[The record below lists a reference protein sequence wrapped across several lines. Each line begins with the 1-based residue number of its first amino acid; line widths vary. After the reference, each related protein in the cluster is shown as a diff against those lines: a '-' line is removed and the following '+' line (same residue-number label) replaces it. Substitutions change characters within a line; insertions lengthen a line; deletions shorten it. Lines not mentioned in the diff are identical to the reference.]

1 MAEISARGIICT
13 KRKSNTYIMEDKEMS
28 TEVIGYLA
36 RPQRTAQNPTEH
48 TQTKRSIMDIQIPD
62 TIMQKL
68 LGVIMMELGA
78 LTLPIC
84 DGDGTAFVMIVLLG
98 IAMLIGGKRK

>member
-1 MAEISARGIICT
+1 
-13 KRKSNTYIMEDKEMS
+13 MS
-28 TEVIGYLA
+28 TEILGYMA
-36 RPQRTAQNPTEH
+36 RPQTTAQKPIER

>member
-1 MAEISARGIICT
+1 
-13 KRKSNTYIMEDKEMS
+13 MS

-36 RPQRTAQNPTEH
+36 RPQRASQKPTERP
-48 TQTKRSIMDIQIPD
+48 TTKRNIMDIQIPNAV
-62 TIMQKL
+62 MQKL
-68 LGVIMMELGA
+68 SGAIMMELGA

-84 DGDGTAFVMIVLLG
+84 DGDGTAFIMFMLFG

>member
-1 MAEISARGIICT
+1 
-13 KRKSNTYIMEDKEMS
+13 MS

-36 RPQRTAQNPTEH
+36 RPQRVSQKPIERPT
-48 TQTKRSIMDIQIPD
+48 TKRSIMDIQIPD
-62 TIMQKL
+62 AVMQKL
-68 LGVIMMELGA
+68 SGVIMMELGA

-84 DGDGTAFVMIVLLG
+84 DGDGTAFVMLMLLG

>member
-1 MAEISARGIICT
+1 
-13 KRKSNTYIMEDKEMS
+13 MS

-36 RPQRTAQNPTEH
+36 RPQRVSQKPTES

-62 TIMQKL
+62 VVIQKL
-68 LGVIMMELGA
+68 LGVIIMELGA

-84 DGDGTAFVMIVLLG
+84 DGDGTAFVMLMFLG
-98 IAMLIGGKRK
+98 IAMLIGGGKE

>member
-1 MAEISARGIICT
+1 
-13 KRKSNTYIMEDKEMS
+13 MS
-28 TEVIGYLA
+28 TEILGYMA
-36 RPQRTAQNPTEH
+36 MPQRTAQKPTER

-68 LGVIMMELGA
+68 TGVIMMELGA

-84 DGDGTAFVMIVLLG
+84 DGDGTAFIMLMFLG
-98 IAMLIGGKRK
+98 IAMLIGGKTK